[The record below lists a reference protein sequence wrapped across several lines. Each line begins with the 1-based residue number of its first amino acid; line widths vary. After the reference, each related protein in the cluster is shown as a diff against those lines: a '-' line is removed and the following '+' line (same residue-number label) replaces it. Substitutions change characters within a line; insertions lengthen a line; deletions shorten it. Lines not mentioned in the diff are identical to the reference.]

1 MFRGWR
7 RPEKGFFEEF
17 EKELEE
23 ELEEMNELINRVMH
37 SFGEPL
43 VYGFSMQVG
52 PDGVS
57 HVERFGNVMPA
68 GNELSAR
75 ETEHSVREP
84 FTSSMID
91 EKNNELNITAEMP
104 GIKKEYIK
112 LNATETEVIIKADSE
127 GRKYYKSV
135 NTPCPVDPDSARA
148 KYNNGV
154 LEVTLKLKEAPK
166 PKGKTVKIE

>member
-7 RPEKGFFEEF
+7 RPEKGFF
-17 EKELEE
+17 E

-37 SFGEPL
+37 SSGEPK
-43 VYGFSMQVG
+43 VFGFSMQVG
-52 PDGVS
+52 PDGVP

-75 ETEHSVREP
+75 ETEHAREP

-104 GIKKEYIK
+104 GIKKEYIE